1 MTESYLMNDEDDP
14 TFCSYASL
22 YALCSLPFSNEEGRR
37 NNMELG
43 QWLGIAIMVAMCV
56 GLIVWVVYAM
66 KKDKGKE

>member
-1 MTESYLMNDEDDP
+1 MNHEDAP
-14 TFCSYASL
+14 TFCSYAML
-22 YALCSLPFSNEEGRR
+22 WALSSLPFSNEEGRR

-43 QWLGIAIMVAMCV
+43 QWFGVAIMVAMCV